1 MGPRSR
7 PVEADR
13 NRWRTSEDVRHK
25 AGQDALIGPNAIL
38 QLLPPMDRAFG
49 TARTAQMLAEAGLRD
64 LPDGTSMIP
73 ETDAAR
79 LHQLLRRDAPDLAA
93 TLATEA
99 GRGTADYILA
109 HRIPKP
115 VQTLLKLLPAPL
127 AARVLSSAIAKHAWT
142 FAGSGTFRVVSPWCF
157 EIAQNP
163 IVQGET
169 SATPLC
175 HWHAAVF
182 QRLYRVLV
190 HPAATCVET
199 ACCASSAASLC
210 RFDITTG

>member
-1 MGPRSR
+1 ME
-7 PVEADR
+7 VDR
-13 NRWRTSEDVRHK
+13 NRWRTSEDVRHE

-38 QLLPPMDRAFG
+38 QLLPPLERAFG
-49 TARTAQMLAEAGLRD
+49 PARTTQMLAEAGVTAM
-64 LPDGTSMIP
+64 PDGTRMIP

-79 LHQLLRRDAPDLAA
+79 LHQFLRRDAAEIAA
-93 TLATEA
+93 CLSAEA

-115 VQTLLKLLPAPL
+115 VQTLLKLLPASL
-127 AARVLSSAIAKHAWT
+127 AARALSGAIAKHAWT

-157 EIAQNP
+157 EIGQNP
-163 IVQGET
+163 IVRGET

-182 QRLYRVLV
+182 ERLYRVLV

-199 ACCASSAASLC
+199 ACCASSEAGIC
-210 RFDITTG
+210 RFDITSG